1 MTVWSSKEVIKATG
15 GKAQGTENWVATSV
29 SMDSRTVGAGDLF
42 IALNGEHFDAHKFV
56 ADALDKGAV
65 AAIVSSV
72 PEGIPADAPVVVVD
86 DTLDALLD
94 LGEFSRGRTGAK
106 IIAVTGSV
114 GKSSTKEML
123 AAAFDVQGQ
132 THAALGSYNNYLGV
146 PYTLAS
152 MHAGTDYGVFEIG
165 MNHPGEIT
173 PLTVLVQPDIA
184 IITNIAGVHTE
195 HFPGGTDDIAEAK
208 AEIFSG
214 VKKGGAAILN
224 LNDAYFN
231 VLAGYAQDAGIE
243 QIYSFAIDNEDADAY
258 AINVI
263 EGGNGVRADVVILG
277 ERKEL
282 FLPHGGRHT
291 LMNALPVLLSVKL
304 CHCNLDKSIK
314 ALSTNEPLAGRGKRE
329 YLDYGDPEN
338 PVTLIDDSF
347 NASPT
352 SMQAGF
358 KVLALIDPGRGG
370 RRIAIL
376 GDMLELGADEKQQHA
391 DLALP
396 LRAANI
402 DLVYTCGSLM
412 KNLHDALP
420 PEQKAVHKESSTELA
435 QIVPDALIPGD
446 VVMVKGSKSSKM
458 GVVVEAM
465 RKVEK
470 CKNQQEK

>member
-1 MTVWSSKEVIKATG
+1 MTVWSSKEVIKATS
-15 GKAQGTENWVATSV
+15 GTLHGNENWAATGV
-29 SMDSRTVGAGDLF
+29 SMDSRSVSQGDLF
-42 IALNGEHFDAHKFV
+42 IALNGEYFDAHKFV
-56 ADALDKGAV
+56 ADAFENGAV
-65 AAIVSSV
+65 AAIVSHVPAGLSV
-72 PEGIPADAPVVVVD
+72 DAPLVVVE
-86 DTLDALLD
+86 DTLDAMID
-94 LGEFSRGRTGAK
+94 LAEFSRARGGAK
-106 IIAVTGSV
+106 VIAVTGSV

-132 THAALGSYNNYLGV
+132 THAAQGSYNNYLGV

-152 MHAGTDYGVFEIG
+152 MHGGTDYGIFEIG

-173 PLTVLVQPDIA
+173 PLTALVQPHIA

-195 HFPGGTDDIAEAK
+195 HFPGGTDDIAKAK
-208 AEIFSG
+208 AEIFTG
-214 VKKGGAAILN
+214 VKKGGLAILN
-224 LNDAYFN
+224 QNDAYFN
-231 VLAGYAQDAGIE
+231 VLAGYAREAGVE
-243 QIYSFAIDNEDADAY
+243 QVYSFGIDTEDADAS
-258 AINVI
+258 ATNII
-263 EGGNGVRADVVILG
+263 EGGNGVRCEVNILG
-277 ERKEL
+277 ERKDL

-291 LMNALPVLLSVKL
+291 VMNALPVLLAVKL
-304 CHCNLDKSIK
+304 CHCNLDKAIK
-314 ALSTNEPLAGRGKRE
+314 ALSSNEPLAGRGRRE
-329 YLDYGDPEN
+329 YLDYGDPDN

-376 GDMLELGADEKQQHA
+376 GDMLELGKDEKRLHA
-391 DLALP
+391 ELALP

-435 QIVPDALIPGD
+435 QIVPDALVPGD

-470 CKNQQEK
+470 MKNQQEQ